1 MDPPLDPPLRMTFLH
16 PGKALSVAEAQGNI
30 TTFLSSRSALSS
42 SSSSS
47 SASTSA
53 AAMGTDGASAVVTGV
68 GAEGG
73 SSIHAPLLRLSN
85 ALKEEAERQIRE
97 ERAGR

>member
-1 MDPPLDPPLRMTFLH
+1 MTFLH

-30 TTFLSSRSALSS
+30 TTFLSSRAALP

-47 SASTSA
+47 SASAS
-53 AAMGTDGASAVVTGV
+53 GVGVDGAGGV
-68 GAEGG
+68 GGVAGAEGG
-73 SSIHAPLLRLSN
+73 SSINAPLLRLSN

-97 ERAGR
+97 GRAGR